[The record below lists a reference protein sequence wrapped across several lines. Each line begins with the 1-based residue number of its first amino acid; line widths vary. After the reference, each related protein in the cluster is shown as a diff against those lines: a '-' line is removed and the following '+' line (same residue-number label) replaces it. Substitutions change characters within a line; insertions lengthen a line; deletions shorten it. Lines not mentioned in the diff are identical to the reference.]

1 MKEKNTSDRLKEIM
15 AKKGLRQI
23 DILNKAIPFCKKYNV
38 KLGRNDLSQY
48 ISGKVEPS
56 QKKLTV
62 LAEAL
67 EVSEAWLLGYDP
79 MEYAQKQKIILF
91 RETFKELLNYYKITK
106 EEFSQK
112 ANIDIKEINNWLNCK
127 NIPKQYNMEKI
138 CNFFKIDNKEDFFD
152 GTIYF
157 KLLNKYTEVFNGPIT
172 YDRYQFGFVLE
183 SMLDDISQKLNISTA
198 ETKEC
203 LFKRFKINKELN
215 LLCEYKDLYDFL
227 LEYLEKELK

>member
-1 MKEKNTSDRLKEIM
+1 MDDNKKNIIGKRIKDAMLKSGLKQADIV
-15 AKKGLRQI
+15 KKTGI
-23 DILNKAIPFCKKYNV
+23 NKGA
-38 KLGRNDLSQY
+38 LSSY
-48 ISGKVEPS
+48 LSGKYEPK
-56 QKKLTV
+56 QTNIYKLASV
-62 LAEAL
+62 LN
-67 EVSEAWLLGYDP
+67 VSPAWLLGYNP
-79 MEYAQKQKIILF
+79 IEYTQEQKIILF

-127 NIPKQYNMEKI
+127 SIPKQSDMEKI
-138 CNFFKIDNKEDFFD
+138 CNFFGIDNKEEFFD

-157 KLLNKYTEVFNGPIT
+157 KLQNKYTEVFNSPIT

-183 SMLDDISQKLNISTA
+183 SMLDDISQKLNISTV
-198 ETKEC
+198 EIKEC